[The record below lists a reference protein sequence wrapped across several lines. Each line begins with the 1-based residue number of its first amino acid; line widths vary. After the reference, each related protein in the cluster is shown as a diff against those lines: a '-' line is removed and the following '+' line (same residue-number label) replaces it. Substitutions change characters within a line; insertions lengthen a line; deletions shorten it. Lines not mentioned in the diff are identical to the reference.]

1 MRLSILS
8 SARGLGQESGVR
20 SQETGVR
27 SQESGDGSQESGDGS
42 QGSGVRRRETGVRSQ
57 EHGFLVLTIHRPDAG
72 APGGRSSPECENDGL
87 DRASDSLAQSAIT
100 TAIKTVAVNR
110 ENKIAVF
117 VRPLKMPTIAI
128 STVPN
133 RMNPM

>member
-8 SARGLGQESGVR
+8 SARGSGQETGVRRRESGVRRRESGVR

-27 SQESGDGSQESGDGS
+27 SQ
-42 QGSGVRRRETGVRSQ
+42 ETGVRSQ